1 VVLADDH
8 PMFRFGVAAALAT
21 VPEVELV
28 GEASNGRELLAVVAT
43 TTPDVVLMDVA
54 MPELDGVA
62 ATRALLARDPGLAV
76 LVVTMHGDDASVQR
90 SLQAGARGYLLKG
103 AGREELV
110 RAVLAVAAG
119 DSVFSG
125 PVARRIVAGYA
136 DAAAAPPSFAELT
149 PREREVLEQLAAGA
163 RNSEIARRLSMT
175 DKTVRNHV
183 SAILAK
189 LHVPDRT
196 AAALRARERGLGG

>member
-1 VVLADDH
+1 
-8 PMFRFGVAAALAT
+8 
-21 VPEVELV
+21 
-28 GEASNGRELLAVVAT
+28 
-43 TTPDVVLMDVA
+43 
-54 MPELDGVA
+54 
-62 ATRALLARDPGLAV
+62 
-76 LVVTMHGDDASVQR
+76 VQR